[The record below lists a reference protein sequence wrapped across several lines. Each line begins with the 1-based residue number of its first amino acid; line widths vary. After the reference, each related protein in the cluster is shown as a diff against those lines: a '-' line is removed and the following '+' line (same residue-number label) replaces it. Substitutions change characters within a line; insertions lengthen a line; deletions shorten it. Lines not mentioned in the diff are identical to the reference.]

1 MKIHTSYSNCKL
13 DLFVFS
19 ILIFFLPQ
27 MYNDA
32 YLLWFLLKRGEVKLI
47 L

>member
-1 MKIHTSYSNCKL
+1 MKIHSSYSNYSL

-32 YLLWFLLKRGEVKLI
+32 YLLWLLLNRGEVKLI